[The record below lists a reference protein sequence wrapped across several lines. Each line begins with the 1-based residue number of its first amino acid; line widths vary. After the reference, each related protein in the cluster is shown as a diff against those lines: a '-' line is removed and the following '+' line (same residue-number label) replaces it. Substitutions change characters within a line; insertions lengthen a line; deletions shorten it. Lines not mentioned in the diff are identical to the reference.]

1 MGKGQKNGEL
11 QGEELK
17 LQSKMEW
24 MKKKENRI
32 KKNIKNQ
39 LLGKKEYRK
48 EENNNLTRH

>member
-24 MKKKENRI
+24 MKKKEN
-32 KKNIKNQ
+32 N
-39 LLGKKEYRK
+39 KKEYQQSIIGEERIQKGRK
-48 EENNNLTRH
+48 